1 MNITGSMYKWGFR
14 NIQNPHVGRGYV
26 KSQSPFVN
34 LEEVSRKPRLGWG
47 GVVEIPGPLFVGWKD
62 IPESIYWRELK
73 IPWPMCRK
81 EETPGLMWKEGG
93 EDSKIHEL
101 VFF

>member
-1 MNITGSMYKWGFR
+1 MGVEKNSEPIFWEGGYEISEPCCKVRRSFHY
-14 NIQNPHVGRGYV
+14 PH
-26 KSQSPFVN
+26 
-34 LEEVSRKPRLGWG
+34 LGGG
-47 GVVEIPGPLFVGWKD
+47 GVGGGEIPGPLFVGWRD

-93 EDSKIHEL
+93 
-101 VFF
+101 